1 MTNGKISKQSSK
13 RPMNEQFDASVPVAH
28 TETDSHKNAGG
39 NHNVRISTNFLLTT
53 ILFICII
60 SHGVGRFSAT
70 FAVLKLSDMYTNT
83 GSHNRRTQI
92 GDDPIDGFSSNQALP
107 PPIYSNKK
115 NIPITVYSS
124 KHYDSGSVQTTESL
138 LARRSYEDDGPSS
151 TDTEATVDADGT
163 IEGDSYNETLMSEL
177 HQPSGHHLLV
187 DIKSV
192 NGKFLNSEAKLAKA
206 MIDLVEMS
214 GLTMLSYH
222 CHRLNP
228 VGVSCVGVLLESHIS
243 LHTWPIP
250 GAICLD
256 LFTCGPNS
264 LLPILPAIQRLF
276 GVARIPAVHGSIVE
290 KPFMQWSYKLRGFR
304 NELPGKSAGDIGQFL
319 HGWLEY
325 DMKEKVVSMDTKFQK
340 IEIYDVIN
348 PRFNS
353 LHFYKASIRN
363 DDSYEA
369 ANPELFRPDRVL
381 YIDGILQSRYYGDA
395 AYHETLVHPAL
406 FSHPNPKRVAI
417 IGGGEGATLREVLK
431 HNTIETVTMI
441 EIDEVMVNISKQY
454 LPEWSDC
461 SMIVGSAP
469 SCFDDP
475 RAEVIYADAIVW
487 MTERFANKDRIRP
500 EDIYDVIIVD
510 AVYVPVSIQFL
521 KLNIALSPMYLC
533 LLQPVIHR
541 RLLRFRTFYMATKTL
556 SEH

>member
-1 MTNGKISKQSSK
+1 MANGRNSKPNVT
-13 RPMNEQFDASVPVAH
+13 RPIHEQFVTSVPVANN
-28 TETDSHKNAGG
+28 TKTDSLKQSNN
-39 NHNVRISTNFLLTT
+39 NHTIRISTKFFLSTL
-53 ILFICII
+53 LFVCVL

-70 FAVLKLSDMYTNT
+70 FAALKFSVLYTTTTTNNNNENNN
-83 GSHNRRTQI
+83 HRRTQL
-92 GDDPIDGFSSNQALP
+92 GGNDDPNNEFSSNRGLP
-107 PPIYSNKK
+107 PQIYTNKN

-124 KHYDSGSVQTTESL
+124 KHYGSGSVQTTESL
-138 LARRSYEDDGPSS
+138 LARRSPDDIDDDRPV
-151 TDTEATVDADGT
+151 TNTETTVDVDGS
-163 IEGDSYNETLMSEL
+163 IGDDSRNETLMSEL

-192 NGKFLNSEAKLAKA
+192 DGKFLNSEENLAKA
-206 MIDLVEMS
+206 MIDLVDMS

-243 LHTWPIP
+243 LHTWPIS

-256 LFTCGPNS
+256 LFTCGPHS
-264 LLPILPAIQRLF
+264 LLPFLPVIQRLF
-276 GVARIPAVHGSIVE
+276 GVARIPAVFGSIAE

-319 HGWLEY
+319 HGWLEF
-325 DMKEKVVSMDTKFQK
+325 DMKEEVISIDTKYQK

-353 LHFYKASIRN
+353 LHFYKASLSN
-363 DDSYEA
+363 DGSYAA

-381 YIDGILQSRYYGDA
+381 YIDGILQSRYYGEA
-395 AYHETLVHPAL
+395 SYHEALVHPAL

-431 HNTIETVTMI
+431 HNTIEIVTMI
-441 EIDEVMVNISKQY
+441 EIDEVMVNVSKQY

-461 SMIVGSAP
+461 SMMVGSAP

-475 RAEVIYADAIVW
+475 RAEVIYTDAINW
-487 MTERFANKDRIRP
+487 ITERFSNKDRVRP
-500 EDIYDVIIVD
+500 EDLFDVIIID
-510 AVYVPVSIQFL
+510 AVYVTVFIYLSSKVYIDLLHALFL
-521 KLNIALSPMYLC
+521 L
-533 LLQPVIHR
+533 
-541 RLLRFRTFYMATKTL
+541 
-556 SEH
+556 

>member
-1 MTNGKISKQSSK
+1 ME
-13 RPMNEQFDASVPVAH
+13 EQFQASVPATVY
-28 TETDSHKNAGG
+28 TGKDSLKFSDDRPTI
-39 NHNVRISTNFLLTT
+39 RISTKFFLSTL
-53 ILFICII
+53 LLVCVV

-70 FAVLKLSDMYTNT
+70 LAVLKLSTRSSINQ
-83 GSHNRRTQI
+83 SCQASS
-92 GDDPIDGFSSNQALP
+92 GDDSTHRALP
-107 PPIYSNKK
+107 PPLYSKK
-115 NIPITVYSS
+115 KDIPNTVYSS
-124 KHYDSGSVQTTESL
+124 KHYDSSSVHTTESL
-138 LARRSYEDDGPSS
+138 LARRLDDDDDGLPSL
-151 TDTEATVDADGT
+151 TTATETAVDVDGSVQAD
-163 IEGDSYNETLMSEL
+163 IHNETLMSEL
-177 HQPSGHHLLV
+177 HQPSGHHLMV

-192 NGKFLNSEAKLAKA
+192 NGKFLNSEEKLAKA

-222 CHRLNP
+222 CHKLYP

-256 LFTCGPNS
+256 LFTCGPKS
-264 LLPILPAIQRLF
+264 LLPILPAIDRLF

-290 KPFMQWSYKLRGFR
+290 KPFTQWLYKLRGFR
-304 NELPGKSAGDIGQFL
+304 NELPGKSAGDIGQFV

-325 DMKEKVVSMDTKFQK
+325 DMKEIVVSVDTDYQK

-353 LHFYKASIRN
+353 LHYYKASIRN
-363 DDSYEA
+363 DSSYEA
-369 ANPELFRPDRVL
+369 THPELFRPDRVL
-381 YIDGILQSRYYGDA
+381 YIDGILQSRYYGDS
-395 AYHETLVHPAL
+395 AYHEALVHPAL

-441 EIDEVMVNISKQY
+441 EIDKAMVNIAKQY

-461 SMIVGSAP
+461 SMIVGSTP

-475 RAEVIYADAIVW
+475 RAEVIYTDAIQW
-487 MTERFANKDRIRP
+487 MTELFSEADRVRP
-500 EDIYDVIIVD
+500 EDLYDVIIID
-510 AVYVPVSIQFL
+510 AVYVVLFPL
-521 KLNIALSPMYLC
+521 
-533 LLQPVIHR
+533 
-541 RLLRFRTFYMATKTL
+541 
-556 SEH
+556 

>member
-1 MTNGKISKQSSK
+1 MVNGKKSQLNGDEHFAASFAAPQKQ
-13 RPMNEQFDASVPVAH
+13 DA
-28 TETDSHKNAGG
+28 
-39 NHNVRISTNFLLTT
+39 NHYTLRISANFLLST
-53 ILFICII
+53 ILLVCII

-70 FAVLKLSDMYTNT
+70 FAVLKLSDMYTN
-83 GSHNRRTQI
+83 RRI
-92 GDDPIDGFSSNQALP
+92 HLGDDPSQGLARALP

-115 NIPITVYSS
+115 NIPTTVYSS
-124 KHYDSGSVQTTESL
+124 KHFDSGHITTSENL
-138 LARRSYEDDGPSS
+138 LARRSFDDRLL
-151 TDTEATVDADGT
+151 TNTETTLDADGS
-163 IEGDSYNETLMSEL
+163 ILADSHNETLMSDL

-192 NGKFLNSEAKLAKA
+192 NGKFLNSEEKLAKA

-290 KPFMQWSYKLRGFR
+290 KPFMQWAYKLRGFR

-325 DMKEKVVSMDTKFQK
+325 DMKEKVVSVDTKYQK

-353 LHFYKASIRN
+353 LHFYKASMLK

-369 ANPELFRPDRVL
+369 SNPELFRPDRVVYL
-381 YIDGILQSRYYGDA
+381 DGILQSRYYGDS
-395 AYHETLVHPAL
+395 AYHEALVHPAL

-431 HNTIETVTMI
+431 HSTIDTVTMI
-441 EIDEVMVNISKQY
+441 EVDEDMVKLSKQY

-461 SMIVGSAP
+461 SMIVGSTP

-475 RAEVIYADAIVW
+475 RAEVIYADAIDW
-487 MTERFANKDRIRP
+487 MTSRFAEADRVRL
-500 EDIYDVIIVD
+500 EDMYDVIIID
-510 AVYVPVSIQFL
+510 AV
-521 KLNIALSPMYLC
+521 
-533 LLQPVIHR
+533 
-541 RLLRFRTFYMATKTL
+541 
-556 SEH
+556 